1 MRRRTLRMSVQLSW
15 RQQVPSVLTIAR
27 PKRQPKGGEIE
38 MLTTLLSMTFLLPAV
53 WLAYTVR
60 AYWVAR
66 DEWKAFSP
74 DTKAFYLMVAP
85 PLTLA
90 VDLVMLTDRIFYSPD

>member
-1 MRRRTLRMSVQLSW
+1 
-15 RQQVPSVLTIAR
+15 
-27 PKRQPKGGEIE
+27 

-53 WLAYTVR
+53 WLGYTAR
-60 AYWVAR
+60 AWWVVR
-66 DEWKAFSP
+66 DEWKQFTP